1 MTYTFNA
8 YWAIHASMDTVSR
21 MKSQSTGRIK
31 TKLITFAITISV
43 FTVLLTSTAFVMIDW
58 YFSQDQ
64 IAKKLEA
71 IGEVIAEQSTASI
84 AFKDKTSL
92 DNNLST
98 LKANYNVIKA
108 CIYDVDHVLIT
119 SYSSPLNQVN
129 NLDHAICPKMMATL
143 VANSSEHIDQYFPI
157 KPNNQFL
164 GTVYIAFQNTSI
176 MSRIFQVIMY
186 SAAALIISILLTML
200 LAEKIQNKIFL
211 PIKKLTKTI
220 QEIHHQDDLSIRA
233 IQESDDEIGELTNA
247 FNQLLNKSETE
258 YNSLKSSEEQFR
270 KLTALSPVGIFQIN
284 PEGKMSYVNQRWRE
298 INQTKESEPKLLSW
312 FSNIH
317 PEDSLP
323 LKKLWERLVNE
334 REDMASEIRLI
345 KKNGSISWV
354 YIQATSLHSKD
365 GELIGY
371 LGSLSDISELKK
383 AQIQMENLAFYD
395 PLTGLSNRR
404 LFKNRLEKAV
414 KSVQRSNTSIAL
426 LFLDL
431 DQFKRVNDTLGHDV
445 GDSLLKE
452 IANRLDQNVRENDTV
467 SRIGGDEFTILL
479 TDINNT
485 NDVQVVANK
494 ILLSLSRP
502 YILNGQEINSSVSIG
517 ITLTPEDSVD
527 SNTLMKNADLAMYRA
542 KELGRNNFQFFS
554 EDMNTDI
561 LHNLEVEKELNT
573 AIKRNQFIL
582 MYQPKISLIDNSV
595 TGVET
600 LVRWLHP
607 KKGLIAPDNF
617 IPIAEETGQI
627 IQIGAWVLEHSC
639 HEMGALIREGLM
651 PKDSKVAVNLSGKQF
666 SDPKL
671 LQTVLDILTK
681 SKIDPLNLELEITE
695 SIIMDDVEAAIEIM
709 EAIKNKGIHLSID
722 DFGTGYSSLGYLKR
736 FPIDVLKVDRSFV
749 MDIPDDK
756 TDMAITAAV
765 IAMAHKL
772 SMRVVAEGIETQE
785 QLDFLRENNCDDGQG
800 YLLSRPLTLPQ
811 LHHFLVNHHKKT
823 TH

>member
-1 MTYTFNA
+1 MGIAN
-8 YWAIHASMDTVSR
+8 R
-21 MKSQSTGRIK
+21 MKSKNTKNIK
-31 TKLITFAITISV
+31 TKLIAFAITISV
-43 FTVLLTSTAFVMIDW
+43 STVLLTSTAFVIIDG
-58 YFSQDQ
+58 YFSQNEITD
-64 IAKKLEA
+64 KLEA
-71 IGEVIAEQSTASI
+71 MGQAIAEQSTASI
-84 AFKDKTSL
+84 AFKDKASL
-92 DNNLST
+92 DNNLTS
-98 LKANYNVIKA
+98 LKADYNVIKA

-129 NLDHAICPKMMATL
+129 TLDQAICPKMMATL
-143 VANSSEHIDQYFPI
+143 VANSSRYIDKYFPVQ
-157 KPNNQFL
+157 PSEQFL
-164 GTVYIAFQNTSI
+164 GTVYIAFQDISI
-176 MSRIFQVIMY
+176 MQRLLQVIMY
-186 SAAALIISILLTML
+186 SAVALIISILLATL
-200 LAEKIQNKIFL
+200 LATRLQ
-211 PIKKLTKTI
+211 KTI
-220 QEIHHQDDLSIRA
+220 AHPINTLTNTIQKILRKNDLSIRVT
-233 IQESDDEIGELTNA
+233 QENNDELGELTTA
-247 FNQLLNKSETE
+247 FNQLLNQSEVE
-258 YNSLKSSEEQFR
+258 YNSLKNSEEQFR
-270 KLTALSPVGIFQIN
+270 KLTALAPVGIFQIN
-284 PEGKMSYVNQRWRE
+284 PEGKISYVNQRWRE
-298 INQTKESEPKLLSW
+298 INQIKESEPKLLSW

-323 LKKLWERLVNE
+323 LKKLWEKLVNE
-334 REDMASEIRLI
+334 HEDIAAEIRLI
-345 KKNGSISWV
+345 KKNGSISWG
-354 YIQATSLHSKD
+354 YIQATSLYSKD

-371 LGSLSDISELKK
+371 LGSLADVSELKK

-404 LFKNRLEKAV
+404 LFKNRLDKAV
-414 KSVQRSNTSIAL
+414 KSVQRTSTSIAL

-452 IANRLDQNVRENDTV
+452 IANRLGQNVRENDTV

-485 NDVQVVANK
+485 NDVQIVANK

-561 LHNLEVEKELNT
+561 LHNLEIEKELNT
-573 AIKRNQFIL
+573 AIKRNQFTL
-582 MYQPKISLIDNSV
+582 MYQPKISLTDNTV

-607 KKGLIAPDNF
+607 KKGMIAPDNF

-671 LQTVLDILTK
+671 LQTVLDILTQ

-695 SIIMDDVEAAIEIM
+695 SIIMDDVEAAIKIM
-709 EAIKNKGIHLSID
+709 EAIKNKGIYLSID

-749 MDIPDDK
+749 MDIPNDK

-800 YLLSRPLTLPQ
+800 YLLSRPLSLPQ
-811 LHHFLVNHHKKT
+811 LHHFLVNHHKKIAD
-823 TH
+823 